1 MCLERTTEGCVEVD
15 GTDGGGETVPY
26 VWAGHWEGTPSELR
40 PTSFDGSGPSSGGAK
55 LAYIRVGQSKHDK
68 VREVRRASTV
78 ESLMHDSSNFEG
90 DTVLDRQP
98 V

>member
-1 MCLERTTEGCVEVD
+1 MTIKIRRQQTLSNLG
-15 GTDGGGETVPY
+15 
-26 VWAGHWEGTPSELR
+26 SLR
-40 PTSFDGSGPSSGGAK
+40 PASFDGSGSSSGGAK
-55 LAYIRVGQSKHDK
+55 LAYIRVGRSKHDK
-68 VREVRRASTV
+68 LREVRRASTV